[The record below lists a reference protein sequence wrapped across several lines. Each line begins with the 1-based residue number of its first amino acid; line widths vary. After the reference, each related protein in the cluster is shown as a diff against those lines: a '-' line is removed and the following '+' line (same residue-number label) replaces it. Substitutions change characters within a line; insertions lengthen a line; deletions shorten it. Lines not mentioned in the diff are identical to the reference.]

1 MYNYEHKIKN
11 VMVWDEYT
19 KSVHTG
25 FHYLTQGRFNS
36 EYDRHMFRLAVEYN
50 ITGFLKAIY
59 NPRNM
64 SNMYIDITKE
74 EFIGEINENLKEI
87 D

>member
-1 MYNYEHKIKN
+1 
-11 VMVWDEYT
+11 MVWDNYY

-25 FHYLTQGRFNS
+25 FHYLTQGIFTS
-36 EYDRHMFRLAVEYN
+36 EADRHMFRLAVEYN

-64 SNMYIDITKE
+64 SNMYIDISRE
-74 EFIGEINENLKEI
+74 EFVEEINENLQEI
-87 D
+87 